1 MKNKDPEI
9 MAVYV
14 NSTFLVKL
22 VLHTIGIMAFGF
34 VILPVAGQENFNL
47 AMFFVLWAAFGGAV
61 AAIIILYAGLRLPGY
76 QAAVASYAIDKTEK
90 ARMKAKYQAVKNTKP
105 CNLSRTQL
113 LISAGSGLVLAAA
126 LAMTL

>member
-14 NSTFLVKL
+14 NSAFLVKM
-22 VLHTIGIMAFGF
+22 VLYTIGIMGFGF
-34 VILPVAGQENFNL
+34 VILPAAGQENFNL
-47 AMFFVLWAAFGGAV
+47 AMFFVLWAAISGAV
-61 AAIIILYAGLRLPGY
+61 AAIIILYSGLRLPGY
-76 QAAVASYAIDKTEK
+76 QAAVASYSIDKSEK
-90 ARMKAKYQAVKNTKP
+90 ARMKAKYQAVKNSKP

>member
-1 MKNKDPEI
+1 M
-9 MAVYV
+9 
-14 NSTFLVKL
+14 
-22 VLHTIGIMAFGF
+22 VLYTIGIMGFGF
-34 VILPVAGQENFNL
+34 VILPAAGQENFNL

-61 AAIIILYAGLRLPGY
+61 AAIIILYSGLRLPGY

>member
-14 NSTFLVKL
+14 NSAFLVKM
-22 VLHTIGIMAFGF
+22 VLYTIGIMGFGF
-34 VILPVAGQENFNL
+34 VILQAAGQENFNL
-47 AMFFVLWAAFGGAV
+47 AMFFVLWATFGGAV
-61 AAIIILYAGLRLPGY
+61 AAIIILYSGLRLPGY

-105 CNLSRTQL
+105 CNLSRPQL

>member
-14 NSTFLVKL
+14 NSAFLVKM
-22 VLHTIGIMAFGF
+22 VLYTIGIMGFGF
-34 VILPVAGQENFNL
+34 VILPAAGQENFNL

-61 AAIIILYAGLRLPGY
+61 AAIIILYSGLRLPGY

-105 CNLSRTQL
+105 CNLSRPQL

>member
-14 NSTFLVKL
+14 NSAFLVKM
-22 VLHTIGIMAFGF
+22 VLYTIGIMGFGF
-34 VILPVAGQENFNL
+34 VILQAAGQENFNL

-61 AAIIILYAGLRLPGY
+61 AAIIILYSGLRLPGY